1 MPLLLLAHKV
11 QAPIFALPLVLT
23 HRALVWL
30 SPYRLKMCR
39 KNVLHQNTANDERYT
54 FIDTEMHGQILLM
67 CHPKNDSINDYIHY
81 NYEQVLLFTHIN
93 NVQRNGYIF

>member
-1 MPLLLLAHKV
+1 MFYTK
-11 QAPIFALPLVLT
+11 
-23 HRALVWL
+23 
-30 SPYRLKMCR
+30 
-39 KNVLHQNTANDERYT
+39 NTANHERYT

-93 NVQRNGYIF
+93 NVQRNGYIFWLTAMINNKSNYSNM